1 MPIFTTKRK
10 LDRLDKEYKEV
21 IEYYESVDFN
31 ETSGGRC
38 SERKNGADNL
48 RATLRIEE
56 NLRVQRL
63 LEEEGEGDD

>member
-1 MPIFTTKRK
+1 
-10 LDRLDKEYKEV
+10 LDKEYKEV
-21 IEYYESVDFN
+21 IEYYEAVDFN

-56 NLRVQRL
+56 NLR
-63 LEEEGEGDD
+63 E

>member
-10 LDRLDKEYKEV
+10 LDRLAKEYKEV
-21 IEYYESVDFN
+21 TEYYEDVDFN
-31 ETSGGRC
+31 ETGGRGVE
-38 SERKNGADNL
+38 SKNGADNL